1 MHQADGRVPPLP
13 AHRVRAHRHGVVH
26 VGLQEALALFPKK
39 KEADADERP
48 LLASIVV
55 AMGRQHPHFAFSQ
68 LQELLQ
74 AKETSPTQKGVLCRA
89 LGTLARDYPREVSG
103 YNAALGP
110 LMFAFMSD
118 DEEMLASSA
127 IRSFP
132 YVTVPNAEQEKR
144 IVEKVTQVVVHAE
157 PEVAETAFASLSTY
171 LLQMPDL
178 LLVPLCAIFLSSL
191 ASRSMTGGGDTAA
204 SSASTP
210 AAPPPPLPPLAPR
223 REGVLISASQW
234 ISTREQAEGVALNA
248 SHTPTPTSAR
258 R

>member
-1 MHQADGRVPPLP
+1 M
-13 AHRVRAHRHGVVH
+13 
-26 VGLQEALALFPKK
+26 
-39 KEADADERP
+39 
-48 LLASIVV
+48 
-55 AMGRQHPHFAFSQ
+55 
-68 LQELLQ
+68 
-74 AKETSPTQKGVLCRA
+74 LCRA

-191 ASRSMTGGGDTAA
+191 ASRSMTGGGDYRRIIGALEHLQA
-204 SSASTP
+204 SDAHPCSSRTGCSQSHGGIGLRGGSASGGTTTGSGSGSGSGG
-210 AAPPPPLPPLAPR
+210 
-223 REGVLISASQW
+223 GVGGGGVGGRGGRSLSRPGTFRILKIGHQCSESFSQ
-234 ISTREQAEGVALNA
+234 SQSQ
-248 SHTPTPTSAR
+248 SHCP
-258 R
+258 